1 MGMEINEEKTRKQ
14 LRKINITKS
23 WFQKINSICKLLTD
37 KEKYQH
43 EGGNTTTDNT
53 DTEKEIFEHL

>member
-1 MGMEINEEKTRKQ
+1 MEINEEKTGRQ

-37 KEKYQH
+37 KKKYQN
-43 EGGNTTTDNT
+43 EGENTTTDTT
-53 DTEKEIFEHL
+53 DIEIKGNI

>member
-1 MGMEINEEKTRKQ
+1 MEINEEKTGRQ

-37 KEKYQH
+37 KKKYQN
-43 EGGNTTTDNT
+43 EGGNTTTDTT
-53 DTEKEIFEHL
+53 DIEIKGNI